1 MFIATAITNQ
11 SKAHRSETKGAT
23 YIALLRSCKRKPTGI
38 YKHFIPTGF
47 MCPRNSKTKKFALG
61 YAEALAEGSREEFLR
76 DLCGNPG
83 DLCG

>member
-1 MFIATAITNQ
+1 
-11 SKAHRSETKGAT
+11 
-23 YIALLRSCKRKPTGI
+23 
-38 YKHFIPTGF
+38 

-76 DLCGNPG
+76 DLCGNLG